1 MRTSSISGL
10 EKRVINATEVRVKYS
25 VYDTIGLESVT
36 VYVDDVVEE
45 CITEFSDD
53 RNSMTGEFMLQE
65 RMTSQKVRLVVKDLA
80 GNSIDTASEEFESAY
95 EFNPSVTVSTNFF
108 VRWLA
113 NKAVFFGSIGGAIV
127 MLIGGVIIVI
137 GFTRRRSR

>member
-1 MRTSSISGL
+1 MILQWEKLQKILRELNKHLSLKGKIS
-10 EKRVINATEVRVKYS
+10 
-25 VYDTIGLESVT
+25 
-36 VYVDDVVEE
+36 
-45 CITEFSDD
+45 
-53 RNSMTGEFMLQE
+53 
-65 RMTSQKVRLVVKDLA
+65 RLDNDLIHVKDLA